1 MDVSSGGHWTR
12 ARGIRQDAGKSRE
25 GKGFSQ
31 GFYFNEKG
39 SNEKIN
45 EFHQQNYHKIDV
57 VTTWGK
63 NSHPGIIQFE
73 EIFSAK
79 LGGAAAML
87 QIPQAAL
94 LAGTFRKENGG
105 DFAGAFADLRG
116 RSVERPTSA
125 PKGRPGRP
133 SHRGA
138 GARGPGGN
146 TNAYEGVRRVGMGW
160 KDLVIRKSPL
170 GKFFKFSNHNIG
182 RSACLRCIS
191 ISCFFFLDDD

>member
-73 EIFSAK
+73 QIFSAK
-79 LGGAAAML
+79 LG
-87 QIPQAAL
+87 AL
-94 LAGTFRKENGG
+94 LQCCKFPRPPFWQEPSVKKTGAILRALCRPSGG
-105 DFAGAFADLRG
+105 
-116 RSVERPTSA
+116 SVERPTSA
-125 PKGRPGRP
+125 PKGRPKAVSPWSPRAAQAATQMLRGGPTGRD
-133 SHRGA
+133 GME
-138 GARGPGGN
+138 GLGN
-146 TNAYEGVRRVGMGW
+146 KEKPT
-160 KDLVIRKSPL
+160 
-170 GKFFKFSNHNIG
+170 
-182 RSACLRCIS
+182 
-191 ISCFFFLDDD
+191 